1 MVHDNNGV
9 LEVTYINQ
17 YAVGTLGPDYSAF
30 SDPDGDELRFT
41 AESDDPSVS
50 VTAFDTN
57 LDARFPKQTVG
68 NTITITVTAHDDKG
82 GTVSSK
88 WLIICR

>member
-1 MVHDNNGV
+1 M
-9 LEVTYINQ
+9 
-17 YAVGTLGPDYSAF
+17 
-30 SDPDGDELRFT
+30 DPDGDELTFT

-50 VTAFDTN
+50 VTAYPTN
-57 LDARFPKQTVG
+57 LSARFPKQTVG
-68 NTITITVTAHDDKG
+68 STITITVTAHDGKG